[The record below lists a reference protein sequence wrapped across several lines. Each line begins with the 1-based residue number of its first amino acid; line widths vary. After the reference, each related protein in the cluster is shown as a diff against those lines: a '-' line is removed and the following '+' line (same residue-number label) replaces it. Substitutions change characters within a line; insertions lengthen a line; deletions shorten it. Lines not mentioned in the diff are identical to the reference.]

1 MLPLKRR
8 LRFVHHRIG
17 TAVASHQS
25 SVRSASL
32 TRAGTAS
39 FRLRSVVMRYVD
51 RSLAPAETI
60 LARGAWP
67 TLYWVGAWAAL
78 LVLGIIVVGV
88 FMFIGMAVRMSTTDW
103 AVTDRRVIVK
113 RGWLNLKT
121 EEISVGSIETVQ
133 LQQSFL
139 GRIFGFGRIQ
149 VTGNGDTQLVF
160 PPMKHAIAFRRAIE
174 TARAAHSE
182 VHLAPEDRDVIAD
195 AAAAPKRVVRE
206 RDADVEEVAVQPRR
220 ERKRGRSFVGLR

>member
-1 MLPLKRR
+1 
-8 LRFVHHRIG
+8 
-17 TAVASHQS
+17 
-25 SVRSASL
+25 
-32 TRAGTAS
+32 
-39 FRLRSVVMRYVD
+39 MRYVD

-60 LARGAWP
+60 LARGQWP

-78 LVLGIIVVGV
+78 LLLGIIVVGV
-88 FMFIGMAVRMSTTDW
+88 FMFIGLAVKMTTTDW

-133 LQQSFL
+133 LQQSFF

-160 PPMKHAIAFRRAIE
+160 PPMKHAVAFRRAIE
-174 TARAAHSE
+174 TARAGHSE
-182 VHLAPEDRDVIAD
+182 VHLAQEDRDVIAD
-195 AAAAPKRVVRE
+195 AAAGPKSAVRE
-206 RDADVEEVAVQPRR
+206 REVEQVAVEPVRA
-220 ERKRGRSFVGLR
+220 RKRGRSFVGLRSH